1 MRHLAFAMENYE
13 TEAFDGDCYRA
24 DFAGNILGHLGQA
37 VADTVIVAVRSQVD
51 V

>member
-1 MRHLAFAMENYE
+1 MRHLAFAMENY
-13 TEAFDGDCYRA
+13 EAFDGDCYRA